1 MIGEQIILFLRNK
14 ITYNINRLYWLLGY
28 LAFVE
33 TASSC
38 GNSFSIEKCIFNLV
52 LALKYISVV
61 VIIRHRR

>member
-28 LAFVE
+28 LPFVE
-33 TASSC
+33 TTSSC
-38 GNSFSIEKCIFNLV
+38 GNSFSIEKRIFNVV

-61 VIIRHRR
+61 VIYYDP